1 MARRVLE
8 SIGAAAAELS
18 SERRGLARIGTA
30 AADQSRL
37 RRRRH
42 WVRV

>member
-1 MARRVLE
+1 MLA
-8 SIGAAAAELS
+8 SIGAAAVELS

-30 AADQSRL
+30 AADHSRL